1 MFKSI
6 NTNISIDMVIL
17 GLSHIITCQLEDM
30 PSIFKHASP
39 CPKSDAVNVIIIISA
54 RRLIAW

>member
-17 GLSHIITCQLEDM
+17 GLSYIITSQLGDM
-30 PSIFKHASP
+30 PSIFFSMRVPVQNETP
-39 CPKSDAVNVIIIISA
+39 CTLS
-54 RRLIAW
+54 